1 MRDTDLSAKDW
12 KLIQPLLPRK
22 KRRGRARV
30 DDHRTINGIL
40 FVLKTGCRWK
50 DMPREYGAPSTCWLR
65 LVRWQREGVWTRVLR
80 VLLGQLGKRGR
91 LKLSH
96 GILDASFAAAKK
108 GAAVSASP
116 RSERE
121 PSGRS
126 SSTDAELLSR
136 SFLTEPTSMN

>member
-12 KLIQPLLPRK
+12 KLIQPLLPRQRGCG
-22 KRRGRARV
+22 RRRA

-40 FVLKTGCRWK
+40 FVLRTGCRWK
-50 DMPREYGAPSTCWLR
+50 DMPREYGCPATCWAR

-96 GILDASFAAAKK
+96 GILDASFAPAKK
-108 GAAVSASP
+108 GVVASVSP
-116 RSERE
+116 RLARAQSEK
-121 PSGRS
+121 S
-126 SSTDAELLSR
+126 SSTDAGSLSP
-136 SFLTEPTSMN
+136 SLSSEPMSMS

>member
-30 DDHRTINGIL
+30 DDRRTINGIL
-40 FVLKTGCRWK
+40 FILRTGCRWK
-50 DMPREYGAPSTCWLR
+50 DMPRAYGAYQTCWKR
-65 LVRWQREGVWTRVLR
+65 LVRWQREGVWKKVLR

-108 GAAVSASP
+108 GVAVSVSP
-116 RSERE
+116 RLARARSD
-121 PSGRS
+121 RS
-126 SSTDAELLSR
+126 SSTETELR
-136 SFLTEPTSMN
+136 SPSFSSAPTSMN

>member
-30 DDHRTINGIL
+30 DDLRTINGIL

-50 DMPREYGAPSTCWLR
+50 AMPREYGAPTTCWMR
-65 LVRWQREGVWTRVLR
+65 LVRWQRDGVWKRVLR

-108 GAAVSASP
+108 GVAVSVSP
-116 RSERE
+116 RLARA
-121 PSGRS
+121 PSARS
-126 SSTDAELLSR
+126 SSTGTELLSP
-136 SFLTEPTSMN
+136 SLLSAPMSMN

>member
-30 DDHRTINGIL
+30 DDRRTINGIL
-40 FVLKTGCRWK
+40 FVLRSGCRWK
-50 DMPREYGAPSTCWLR
+50 DMPREYGAPSTCWRR
-65 LVRWQREGVWTRVLR
+65 LVVWQREGVWTRVLR

-116 RSERE
+116 RLGRER
-121 PSGRS
+121 SDRS
-126 SSTDAELLSR
+126 SSTDAGPLSPSLLS
-136 SFLTEPTSMN
+136 EPTSMN

>member
-30 DDHRTINGIL
+30 DDRKTINGIL
-40 FVLKTGCRWK
+40 FVLRSGCRWK
-50 DMPREYGAPSTCWLR
+50 DLPREYGAPSTCWKR
-65 LVRWQREGVWTRVLR
+65 LVRWQREGVWKRVLR

-108 GAAVSASP
+108 GVAVSVSP
-116 RSERE
+116 RLARAQSARF
-121 PSGRS
+121 
-126 SSTDAELLSR
+126 SSTDTELRSPSPSR
-136 SFLTEPTSMN
+136 APMSMN

>member
-12 KLIQPLLPRK
+12 KLIEPLLPRPN
-22 KRRGRARV
+22 RHGRPRV
-30 DDHRTINGIL
+30 DDRRTINGIL

-50 DMPREYGAPSTCWLR
+50 DMPREYGSPATCWLR

-108 GAAVSASP
+108 GVAASVSP
-116 RSERE
+116 RLARAQNEK
-121 PSGRS
+121 S
-126 SSTDAELLSR
+126 SSIDAERRSPSLLS
-136 SFLTEPTSMN
+136 EPTSMN

>member
-40 FVLKTGCRWK
+40 FILRTGCRWK
-50 DMPREYGAPSTCWLR
+50 DLPREYGAPSTCWKR
-65 LVRWQREGVWTRVLR
+65 LVRWQREGVWKRILR

-96 GILDASFAAAKK
+96 GILDASFAPAKK
-108 GAAVSASP
+108 GVAVSVSP
-116 RSERE
+116 RLARAQSD
-121 PSGRS
+121 RS
-126 SSTDAELLSR
+126 SSTDTELPLPSLS
-136 SFLTEPTSMN
+136 SAPMSMN